1 MKKGVI
7 RPLAI
12 CIFKKKDSILVAE
25 GYDSVRMEHYY
36 RPIGG
41 GIEYGEKSSDA
52 INREVYEEIEA
63 GITNLK
69 YIGTV
74 ENIFSFNGDLG
85 HEIVLV
91 YEAEFVD
98 YIFYQKDAFQG
109 KEDDGSIFNLYWL
122 PINDFRNG
130 KLRLVPEAL
139 LDLILSK

>member
-12 CIFKKKDSILVAE
+12 CIFKNEESILVAE
-25 GYDSVRMEHYY
+25 GYDSVKRDYYY

-41 GIEYGEKSSDA
+41 GIEYGEPGSIAVK
-52 INREVYEEIEA
+52 REVYEEIEA
-63 GITNLK
+63 DITNLN

-74 ENIFSFNGDLG
+74 ENIFTYNGDLG
-85 HEIVLV
+85 HEIVMV

-98 YIFYQKDAFQG
+98 RTIYQKQSITG
-109 KEDDGSIFNLYWL
+109 KEDDGTEFRLFWL
-122 PINDFRNG
+122 PISEFSKG

-139 LDLILSK
+139 IDLIPAK